1 MKIINIT
8 HPHDY
13 KRGDFPPIAVALGYF
28 DGVHIGHQKV
38 IETVKQLG
46 EDKGLA
52 TAVMTFDPH
61 PSVILNKH
69 IKHVR
74 LLTPLQD
81 KIELMKN
88 MGLDYLFIVQFT
100 PDFSSLSPQKFVDDY
115 LISLHIQHVV
125 AGFDYSYGQYGKGT
139 METLPHHAKGMFD
152 VTTVSKQDLG
162 EEKISSTRIR
172 EELIKGHTE
181 TINQLL
187 SRYFTVK
194 GCIVDGEKRGRLL
207 GFPTANVKVDPD
219 YYLPGTGVYCV
230 RMKVRG
236 NWYNGICNVGYKP
249 TFHAE
254 KEEIPTIEV
263 HLLDFEAD
271 IYQERVIVEWHKRI
285 RSEQKFS
292 SVEQLVTQLEKDKQ
306 FAIEYFG
313 VN

>member
-1 MKIINIT
+1 MKIINIA

-38 IETVKQLG
+38 IETVKQIG
-46 EDKGLA
+46 KEKGLA

-81 KIELMKN
+81 KIDLMEK

-100 PDFSSLSPQKFVDDY
+100 SEFSSLSPQKFVDDY

-139 METLPHHAKGMFD
+139 METLPHHSRGKFD

-172 EELIKGHTE
+172 EALIEGHTE

-187 SRYFTVK
+187 SRHFTVK
-194 GCIVDGEKRGRLL
+194 GSIVDGEKRGRLL
-207 GFPTANVKVDPD
+207 GFPTANIKVDPD

-292 SVEQLVTQLEKDKQ
+292 SVEELVTQLENDKQ

-313 VN
+313 AN